1 MEGDFSTQ
9 VILAKAR
16 AIVEGGY
23 SPDVGIVIDLLQ
35 RKESIQASMIP
46 LALQEHAG

>member
-9 VILAKAR
+9 VILAKSQ

-35 RKESIQASMIP
+35 TKESIQSSMIP
-46 LALQEHAG
+46 VALQAG